1 MRTFSAETDAEDES
15 SLLERSVQE
24 IFDRDL
30 APAAGQSVAP
40 AEHLFAEWSVS
51 LPHFGPTEPQRPLRF
66 VSLDFKAANETV
78 CFPKITS
85 PWLEGAEIATC
96 TGGSDGWIF

>member
-1 MRTFSAETDAEDES
+1 
-15 SLLERSVQE
+15 LERSVQE

-51 LPHFGPTEPQRPLRF
+51 LPHFGATEPRRFLRF
-66 VSLDFKAANETV
+66 VSLDFKAANETI